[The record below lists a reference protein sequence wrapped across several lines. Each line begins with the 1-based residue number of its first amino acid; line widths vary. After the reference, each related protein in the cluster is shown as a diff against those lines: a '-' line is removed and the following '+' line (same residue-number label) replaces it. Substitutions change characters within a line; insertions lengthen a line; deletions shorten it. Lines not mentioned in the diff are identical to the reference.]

1 MRNKKLL
8 PLSIGVIIIFFSC
21 KKNTLDVSPIG
32 LVDQSLIANQKGV
45 EGLLIAAYS
54 MLDGFALENYSGGIS
69 NYFGSGS
76 NWIYGSI
83 CGTEAYKG
91 SYDGDQNVVITTLET
106 FTATSKNDAL
116 TSKWAAAYAGV
127 QRSNEVLRLIAK
139 ATDIDSADRRRIAA
153 EARFLRGFF
162 HFEAIKVFG
171 NVPYVDESVTY
182 AAGNYYLSND
192 TLIWPAIE
200 RDFRFA
206 KDNLPGKMIA
216 IGRVNKYS
224 AEAFLAKACLFQR
237 KYAEAKP
244 LLEDLINNGVTAGGI
259 PYGLRN
265 LYADNFNPQTKNS
278 EEAVFSVQVSVNDGS
293 GGWNGNIGDILN
305 FPGAAD
311 APGQCCGFFQPS
323 QYLVNHFKT
332 DSEKGLPDLD
342 HFNEADVKNDHGI
355 SSSDPF
361 IAETGTLDPRLDW
374 TVGRRGI
381 PYLDWRLHPGNDW
394 IREDSTYGPYS
405 PIKNVYKKSQKG
417 HFSDP
422 NFWTAGSTA
431 NNINLVRFADI
442 LLWAAEVE
450 VEIGSPGQAEIY
462 VNRIRNR
469 MADHHE
475 GWVHSYLDDNN
486 PEAGFYPDDAHLA
499 ANYFI
504 KPYPEGYFS
513 SHGQDFAR
521 KAVHYE
527 RMLELAMEGHRFFD
541 LVRWGI
547 ADIEINNYLQHEKR
561 KYFVGVHFKNFNKI
575 FPIPQM
581 QIDLS
586 AGPDGIKKLKQ
597 NPGY

>member
-21 KKNTLDVSPIG
+21 KKTTLDVPPIG
-32 LVDQSLIANQKGV
+32 LVDQSLIANDKGV

-54 MLDGFALENYSGGIS
+54 MLDGFSLVNSEAAYHF
-69 NYFGSGS
+69 YGSGS

-91 SYDGDQNVVITTLET
+91 STPEDQSDVITPLET
-106 FTATSKNDAL
+106 FTATSKNDGLA
-116 TSKWAAAYAGV
+116 SKWAAAYAGV
-127 QRSNEVLRLIAK
+127 QRANEVLRVMAK

-216 IGRVNKYS
+216 VGRVNKYS

-237 KYAEAKP
+237 KYTEAKP

-265 LYADNFNPQTKNS
+265 LYADNFNPQTKNN

-293 GGWNGNIGDILN
+293 NGFNGNIGDILN
-305 FPGAAD
+305 FPNGI
-311 APGQCCGFFQPS
+311 GGCCGFFQPS

-332 DSEKGLPDLD
+332 DSVTGLPDLD
-342 HFNEADVKNDHGI
+342 HFNEIDIKNDEGI
-355 SSSDPF
+355 LTSDPF
-361 IAETGTLDPRLDW
+361 TPETGTLDPRLDW
-374 TVGRRGI
+374 TVGRRSI
-381 PYLDWRLHPGNDW
+381 PYLDWGLDLGGVEWVRDYHVF
-394 IREDSTYGPYS
+394 TYGPYS

-547 ADIEINNYLQHEKR
+547 ADTEINNYLQHEKR
-561 KYFVGVHFKNFNKI
+561 SYFAGVHFRKFNEI

-586 AGPDGIKKLKQ
+586 PGPDGIKKLKQ